1 VTKRSPADIADQS
14 GRTVVVTGANS
25 GIGAATA
32 RQLAGAGASVV
43 LACRNLAKG
52 QAAAAAM
59 TGAVEVRQLDLADLA
74 SVRAFAEGID
84 AVDVLI
90 NNAGVMAVPQART
103 ADGFEMQF
111 GTNHLG
117 HFALTGLLLP
127 QITDRVVTLSSGAHR
142 MGHID
147 VDDLNWTRRRY
158 QAWGAYGQSKLAN
171 LMFALE
177 LQRRLSAHGSP
188 VRSVAAHPGY
198 AATELQSHT
207 GTSFDRLMAIGNRVV
222 AQSADMGA
230 MPSLYAATVPDLPGG
245 SYVGPGGLLELRGHP
260 RVVGSTKA
268 ARDER
273 VAARLWELSEQLTDV
288 HYP

>member
-1 VTKRSPADIADQS
+1 MTKRSPADIADQS

>member
-1 VTKRSPADIADQS
+1 MTKRSPADIADQS

-177 LQRRLSAHGSP
+177 LQRRLSAHGST